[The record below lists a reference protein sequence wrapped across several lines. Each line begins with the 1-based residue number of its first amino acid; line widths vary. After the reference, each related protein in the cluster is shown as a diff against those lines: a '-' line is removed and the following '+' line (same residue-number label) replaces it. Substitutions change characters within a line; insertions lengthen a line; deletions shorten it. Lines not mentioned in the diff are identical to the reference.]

1 MCPWRSEICPSCESP
16 VSFYLSFL
24 LAARYRLSV
33 FSRVP
38 SFMFYS
44 VRLPIGMPFLCCTV
58 ASSLCFLFF
67 VSSGCALLEKGI
79 PPGASGAY
87 QFNTGCQSGSTCV
100 SIKSGA
106 EHRAEQLLFSFN
118 TLTRTLR
125 ISLGTWSTDRLVGSP
140 GEYALTVSSA
150 MEQIHSDHAWLSY
163 WLVTNHVLMCYKKS
177 NSCA

>member
-1 MCPWRSEICPSCESP
+1 MTFGNLP
-16 VSFYLSFL
+16 VLWIACKFLFVLSACNKVQIERF
-24 LAARYRLSV
+24 

-38 SFMFYS
+38 SVMFYS
-44 VRLPIGMPFLCCTV
+44 VCLPVGMPFFMLH
-58 ASSLCFLFF
+58 SSFISVFPFC
-67 VSSGCALLEKGI
+67 VCSGCALLEKGI

-125 ISLGTWSTDRLVGSP
+125 ISLGTWSTDRLVGTP
-140 GEYALTVSSA
+140 GEYALRVSSA
-150 MEQIHSDHAWLSY
+150 MEQIHSDHAWPSY